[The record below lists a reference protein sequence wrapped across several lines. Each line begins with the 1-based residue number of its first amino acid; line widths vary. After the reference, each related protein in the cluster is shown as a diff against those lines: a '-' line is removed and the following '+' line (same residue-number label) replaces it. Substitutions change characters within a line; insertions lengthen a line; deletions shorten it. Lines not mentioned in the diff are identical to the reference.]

1 MNLLEMNIDKT
12 VPVPLYYQLK
22 SLILSEIK
30 KGNLKEGD
38 CLPTE
43 MQMVEHFHVSR
54 STVRQAISDLS
65 KEGWLER
72 IASKGTFVTNNTSHS
87 ENFTVLLSLFISRSA
102 DRIKHLLL
110 SCLIFR

>member
-30 KGNLKEGD
+30 KWNLKEGD

-43 MQMVEHFHVSR
+43 KQMVEHFHVSR
-54 STVRQAISDLS
+54 SS
-65 KEGWLER
+65 G
-72 IASKGTFVTNNTSHS
+72 
-87 ENFTVLLSLFISRSA
+87 NFRFI
-102 DRIKHLLL
+102 
-110 SCLIFR
+110 

>member
-43 MQMVEHFHVSR
+43 MQMVGTLSR
-54 STVRQAISDLS
+54 KPFNCSS
-65 KEGWLER
+65 G
-72 IASKGTFVTNNTSHS
+72 
-87 ENFTVLLSLFISRSA
+87 NFRFI
-102 DRIKHLLL
+102 
-110 SCLIFR
+110 